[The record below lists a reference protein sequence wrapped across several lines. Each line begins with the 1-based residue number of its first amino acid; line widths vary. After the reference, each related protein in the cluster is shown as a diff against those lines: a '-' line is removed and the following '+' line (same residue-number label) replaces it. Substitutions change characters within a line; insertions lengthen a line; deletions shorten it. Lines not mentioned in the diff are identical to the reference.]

1 MACGSLR
8 VDEVWRSDDPIRA
21 ILPLAVAERKKAAMI
36 VKLRDNRYW
45 IHGTV
50 AGKFLRLPLG
60 TSNENAAKVTVDH
73 IERAWAEGATSLRW
87 PELENILPPKT
98 FDAVAKIGNYRE
110 PDPKAA
116 APPPKTWDDL
126 ERVFLAR
133 VGIAHP
139 DQGQSR
145 VNAGALSANVTRILG
160 VPERNRCLR
169 SAEHSHSV
177 C

>member
-1 MACGSLR
+1 
-8 VDEVWRSDDPIRA
+8 
-21 ILPLAVAERKKAAMI
+21 MI

-87 PELENILPPKT
+87 PELKNILPPNS

-110 PDPKAA
+110 PDPK
-116 APPPKTWDDL
+116 P
-126 ERVFLAR
+126 
-133 VGIAHP
+133 
-139 DQGQSR
+139 
-145 VNAGALSANVTRILG
+145 ALHRRKPGTIWKGYSWPSWNCSFRPRTEPSQRGNVTSKRY
-160 VPERNRCLR
+160 
-169 SAEHSHSV
+169 AHSRGT
-177 C
+177 